1 MERERSL
8 SPELDACL
16 DNAVGAGGVTPG
28 AVLLVSVGG
37 EVLHQRAYGLSH
49 RFPQA
54 RPMTLNTL
62 FDLSS
67 ITKVM
72 AATASTMVL
81 IESGKLSLED
91 LVCQYVPDFKG
102 QGREKITIS
111 DLLIHGS
118 GLPAWR
124 PFYKELLEAQG
135 KGEPKLGSYQARKHI
150 MSEVAHSPLT
160 QRRGTAAVYSD
171 LGFILLTDVLERITG
186 MRLDYFCEKH
196 IFNHLGLKNTFYL
209 PLEEPAQETSEA
221 AHESSMSRRGLSPS
235 SFAAT
240 EFNHWLERYTVGEV
254 HDDNCHA
261 MGGVS
266 GHAGLFSNVSD
277 LHTFALTALRAF
289 QGERGLIHSPEI
301 MREFWRRRVFSNGS
315 TRAYGWDV
323 PSQEG
328 SASGKH
334 FSDLSFGHLG
344 FTGTS
349 IWIDAAREVVV
360 LLLTN
365 RVHPSRENEKIKQ
378 LRPQVHDLVMEKLLS
393 DRFSGRANGPV
404 QFKVDE
410 EDLWNVVGTSIEG
423 AGQERSV
430 PRLRATTLSEGR
442 PGVALP
448 QPPRDALNAIWFKCK
463 ECRDIMYRPELEK
476 NLMVCPNCGFH
487 HYLPCLDRIR
497 NIADEGSFVE
507 LDLGISPADPL
518 EFNDS
523 KPYKDRLKA
532 TQRKQGVK
540 DAFRSGRCTVGGH
553 PCQIGAFDFSFMGG
567 SMGSVVGEKVTRIFE
582 RAVEEGSGAIVVS
595 ASGGARM
602 QEGVLSLMQMAK
614 SCAALSRLKGAGL
627 PYISILTHPTTG
639 GVAASFAMLGDI
651 NLAEPKALIG
661 FAGPRVIE
669 QTIRQ
674 KLPEGFQRAEYLLEH
689 GMIDMIVN
697 RKDMRRTVSS
707 LYSMLME

>member
-16 DNAVGAGGVTPG
+16 ENAVEAGAVTPG

-49 RFPQA
+49 RFPQP
-54 RPMTLNTL
+54 RPMTLSTL
-62 FDLSS
+62 FDVASLTKIMATTSS
-67 ITKVM
+67 
-72 AATASTMVL
+72 AMVL

-91 LVCQYVPDFKG
+91 LVCQYVPEFRG
-102 QGREKITIS
+102 QGREKVTLS

-124 PFYKELLEAQG
+124 AFYKELLEMQG
-135 KGEPKLGSYQARKHI
+135 KGGPELGSSEARAHI
-150 MSEVAHSPLT
+150 MAEVAQSPLT

-186 MRLDYFCEKH
+186 MRLDHFCDKH
-196 IFNHLGLKNTFYL
+196 IFNHLGLKNTFFL
-209 PLEEPAQETSEA
+209 PLDVAAKSPMEPGQDSNLL
-221 AHESSMSRRGLSPS
+221 RRGLAPS
-235 SFAAT
+235 AFAAT
-240 EFNHWLERYTVGEV
+240 EFNHWLKRYTVGEV

-266 GHAGLFSNVSD
+266 GHAGLFSTAAD
-277 LHTFALTALRAF
+277 IHTFAMTALRAF
-289 QGERGLIHSPEI
+289 QGQRGLIHSPDI
-301 MREFWRRRVFSNGS
+301 MREFWRRRVFPNGS
-315 TRAYGWDV
+315 MRAYGWDV
-323 PSQEG
+323 PTPEG
-328 SASGKH
+328 SSSGKH
-334 FSDLSFGHLG
+334 FSDLTFGHLG

-360 LLLTN
+360 VLLTN
-365 RVHPSRENEKIKQ
+365 RVHPTRDNEKIKV
-378 LRPQVHDLVMEKLLS
+378 LRPQVHDLVMEKLLA
-393 DRFSGRANGPV
+393 DRFSGRSGGPV
-404 QFKVDE
+404 SFKVDE

-423 AGQERSV
+423 AGQERST
-430 PRLRATTLSEGR
+430 PRLQMTTLSEGR
-442 PGVALP
+442 PGAPLP
-448 QPPRDALNAIWFKCK
+448 PPPRDALNAIWFKCK

-487 HYLPCLDRIR
+487 HYLPCLDRIK

-518 EFNDS
+518 DFNDS

-540 DAFRSGRCTVGGH
+540 DAFRAGRCLVGGH

-582 RAVEEGSGAIVVS
+582 RAVAEGSGAIVVS

-614 SCAALSRLKGAGL
+614 SCAALSRLKAAGL

-689 GMIDMIVN
+689 GMIDMIVD

-707 LYSMLME
+707 LYSMLKE